1 MDSSRARAAATGPS
15 PALTGRIDDLQ
26 AAVAAIQGSSQV
38 AVFLLGD
45 SGIGKSALMEAIVA
59 ELAGEVTA
67 IRVHGSPSL
76 ANVPYG
82 VLGPFIVGLPVQD
95 ATSQLAVLRTLWS
108 YLEKEKRATQKPL
121 LLIVDDAHDL
131 DEATAGILAEL
142 AAAGWAKL
150 LAAAAAARPGLPEPL
165 LQLWFEGLAER
176 HDLRALTLA
185 QTTEMLE
192 LQLGPRVLPT
202 VAELLWEASGGNPL
216 LLTGLIADARND
228 GTLHQRNGV
237 WLFTEHLNSHGDR
250 LTDLVRRHLLRRSP
264 DERQALNLV
273 ALAEPVAR
281 ELIEAVAGEEA
292 VAALVEHELVR
303 VSDAAQPELRLR
315 HAVYGDTLRNLIS
328 PARSLQLRQSLLRR
342 MDHEPVSAEGLL
354 RHVSWSMECGAE
366 VEDRQLLR
374 AAVLASRLFQNE
386 LARKA
391 ASLVKDPELAMEARA
406 VVARTLFNTSDYAA
420 ARNLLEADFGR
431 GGSLSS
437 LLAGSLLWA
446 AVLSAL
452 GHSPADIMDRAG
464 RLLQAG
470 EDLAAGNPAD
480 AGTILA
486 ATAECLETMRS
497 MVYSLAGEY
506 NEAPSAAEAEGVEAG
521 VPATAGAGQQPA
533 EAGLDAAFRLSL
545 EAERL
550 LVHGKPLS
558 AFAAATRA
566 LEAAGP
572 GRHERYYPTD
582 FLVVRAAAAA
592 IQGGDWE
599 AAQALLSRFAT
610 GSGPTLISFGGG
622 VHAGHGIILLYQG
635 KAGAA
640 LDVLGTALEAL
651 RLTDPRQLFALTAA
665 MAFAAAA
672 EVGAREKAAL
682 FLADYEAAAQPV
694 SRYLRTL
701 SQMAVVYGKAR
712 LGNYPGAIAELRSL
726 GRPDATRNT
735 AGLELDALAFCLALG
750 DRGSAARLLEL
761 QPGLEG
767 RRAAAIC
774 DYAGALSTD
783 QAADH
788 LEAAQSCEAAELWRF
803 AALAYDAASHAF
815 RAAGDTLRERMASG
829 QRKRCLERADNR
841 AGGDAAGPEDPLG
854 ILTRRERGIVA
865 LAVRGLSDRQIAAEL
880 HVSVRTVEGHL
891 YRSYAKLNVKGREQL
906 PGIAGTGTG
915 TGA

>member
-1 MDSSRARAAATGPS
+1 M
-15 PALTGRIDDLQ
+15 
-26 AAVAAIQGSSQV
+26 AAIQGGTHV

-45 SGIGKSALMEAIVA
+45 SGIGKSTLMEAIVA
-59 ELAGEVTA
+59 ELAPEVTA

-76 ANVPYG
+76 TNVPYG
-82 VLGPFIVGLPVQD
+82 VLGPFIVGLPVQE

-108 YLEKEKRATQKPL
+108 HLEEEKRSTQKPL

-150 LAAAAAARPGLPEPL
+150 LVAAAARPGLPEPL
-165 LQLWFEGLAER
+165 LQLWFEGIAER
-176 HDLRALTLA
+176 HDLRPLTLA

-202 VAELLWEASGGNPL
+202 VAEILWEASGGNPL

-228 GTLHQRNGV
+228 GTLLQRNGV
-237 WLFTEHLNSHGDR
+237 WLFTRQLNSHGDR
-250 LTDLVRRHLLRRSP
+250 LTDLVRRQLLRRSP

-273 ALAEPVAR
+273 ALAEPVSR
-281 ELIEAVAGEEA
+281 ELIEAVVGEEP
-292 VAALVEHELVR
+292 VAALIEHELVR
-303 VSDAAQPELRLR
+303 VSAAPQPELRLW

-328 PARSLQLRQSLLRR
+328 PARSLQLRQSLLRL

-354 RHVSWSMECGAE
+354 RQVSWSMECGAD
-366 VEDRQLLR
+366 VGDRQLLR
-374 AAVLASRLFQNE
+374 AALLASRLFQDE

-391 ASLVKDPELAMEARA
+391 ASLVKDPELAMEARS
-406 VVARTLFNTSDYAA
+406 VIARTHFNTSDYAA
-420 ARNLLEADFGR
+420 ARNILEADFGR
-431 GGSLSS
+431 GDTIAS

-446 AVLSAL
+446 AVLSVL
-452 GHSPADIMDRAG
+452 GHSPAEIMDRAG
-464 RLLQAG
+464 ALLQAG
-470 EDLAAGNPAD
+470 EQLAKDNPED
-480 AGTILA
+480 AERILA
-486 ATAECLETMRS
+486 ATTERLETMRS

-506 NEAPSAAEAEGVEAG
+506 EEEASPAEAEGAEAA
-521 VPATAGAGQQPA
+521 VPATAGAGGEQPPA
-533 EAGLDAAFRLSL
+533 TGLDAAFRLSL

-550 LVHGKPLS
+550 LVQGKPSS
-558 AFAAATRA
+558 AFAVASKA
-566 LEAAGP
+566 LDAAGAD
-572 GRHERYYPTD
+572 HDELYYLAD

-592 IQGGDWE
+592 IQGGDWQ
-599 AAQALLSRFAT
+599 AAQTLLAGFAA

-622 VHAGHGIILLYQG
+622 VHAAHGIILLYQG
-635 KAGAA
+635 KARAA
-640 LDVLGTALEAL
+640 LDVLSAALEAL

-672 EVGAREKAAL
+672 EVGGKEKAAL
-682 FLADYEAAAQPV
+682 LLADYEAAPGSV
-694 SRYLRTL
+694 SRYLHTL
-701 SQMAVVYGKAR
+701 SRMAVVYGKAR

-735 AGLELDALAFCLALG
+735 AGFELDALAFCLALG
-750 DRGSAARLLEL
+750 DRGSASRLLEL
-761 QPGLEG
+761 KPGLEG

-774 DYAGALSTD
+774 DYAGAISTD

-788 LEAAQSCEAAELWRF
+788 LEAAKSCEAAELWGF
-803 AALAYDAASHAF
+803 AALAYDAASHAY

-841 AGGDAAGPEDPLG
+841 AGGDTAGPDDPLG

-880 HVSVRTVEGHL
+880 QVSVRTVEGHL
-891 YRSYAKLNVKGREQL
+891 YRSYAKLNIKGREQL
-906 PGIAGTGTG
+906 PGIAGNGH
-915 TGA
+915 GA